1 LKVAIVHYW
10 LVGMR
15 GGEKVVEALCEMY
28 PEADIFTHVFDPG
41 AVSETIKGHRITTT
55 FIQRM
60 PRARRW
66 YQRYLPLMP
75 LALEQLDLRD
85 YDLVISSESGPAKG
99 VVVSPE
105 AVHICYCHTP
115 MRYLWDMY
123 QEYLGSTGRVTRMLM
138 RPLTHYIRI
147 WDVTTAAR
155 VDRFVTNSAYVG
167 SRVEKYY
174 RRESRVVAPPVD
186 TAAFRPS
193 ADRDDYY
200 LFVGQM
206 VGYKRADLAVEAFNG
221 TSRRLLVIGDGEQ
234 YNRIERMAGSNV
246 ELLGW
251 QSNDAL
257 AEHYARCRALVFP
270 GLEDFG
276 IVPVEAMAAGRPVI
290 AYARGGALETV
301 VDRKTGLFFEEQ
313 TPEALRECVERFEQL
328 EGQFSA
334 EAIVEHARRFDK
346 SVFKERM
353 GRVIDEALQR

>member
-10 LVGMR
+10 LIGMR
-15 GGEKVVEALCEMY
+15 GGEKVVEALCEMF

-41 AVSETIKGHRITTT
+41 AISETIKQHSVTTT
-55 FIQRM
+55 FIQRL
-60 PRARRW
+60 PRAKRW

-123 QEYLGSTGRVTRMLM
+123 HDYLGNAGRMTRALM

-174 RRESRVVAPPVD
+174 RRESSVVPPPVD

-193 ADRDDYY
+193 AERDDHY
-200 LFVGQM
+200 LLVGQM
-206 VGYKRADLAVEAFNG
+206 VRYKRADLAVEAFSG
-221 TSRRLLVIGDGEQ
+221 TSRRLVVIGDGEQ
-234 YNRIERMAGSNV
+234 YSKIKRMAGRNI

-251 QSNDAL
+251 QSAPAL
-257 AEHYARCRALVFP
+257 AEHYARCRALIFP

-290 AYARGGALETV
+290 AYGRGGALETV
-301 VDRKTGLFFEEQ
+301 VDGTTGLFFHEQ
-313 TPEALRECVERFEQL
+313 TPEALLAAVDQFEKI
-328 EGQFSA
+328 EGSFSA
-334 EAIVEHARRFDK
+334 DSIEDLARRFDK

-353 GRVIDEALQR
+353 GRVIEEALER

>member
-1 LKVAIVHYW
+1 MKVAIVHYW

-15 GGEKVVEALCEMY
+15 GGEKVVEALCEMF
-28 PEADIFTHVFDPG
+28 PEADVFTHVFDPD
-41 AVSETIKGHRITTT
+41 AISEEIKKHSVTTT
-55 FIQRM
+55 FIQRL
-60 PRARRW
+60 PRAKRW

-123 QEYLGSTGRVTRMLM
+123 HDYLGNAGRMTRALM

-174 RRESRVVAPPVD
+174 RRESSVVPPPVD

-193 ADRDDYY
+193 AERDDYY
-200 LFVGQM
+200 LLVGQM
-206 VGYKRADLAVEAFNG
+206 VRYKRIDLAVEAFSG
-221 TSRRLLVIGDGEQ
+221 TSRRLVVIGDGEQ
-234 YNRIERMAGSNV
+234 YSKIKRQAGVNV

-251 QSNDAL
+251 QSAAAL
-257 AEHYARCRALVFP
+257 AEHYARCRALIFP

-290 AYARGGALETV
+290 AYGRGGALETV
-301 VDRKTGLFFEEQ
+301 VDGTTGLFFGEQ
-313 TPEALRECVERFEQL
+313 TPEALIAAVEQFEKI
-328 EGQFSA
+328 EGSFSA
-334 EAIVEHARRFDK
+334 ESIQGHARRFDK

-353 GRVIDEALQR
+353 ERVIDEALER